1 MPHRRRALNPTLPP
15 PPPAATAFGHLGEDE
30 ARLPLLADYAL
41 LHQSSA
47 ASVSVADAPSAA
59 PASSEWS
66 AGSAF
71 TATSDAATTTASS
84 TATAP
89 GSSSQLLTAAEA
101 AGGRERDTWVRRNRE
116 GYYLQLSLAIRLTS
130 QAFLAGAPLAPEL
143 LFGCGSGVVVDHHA
157 AGDGSD
163 DPGAISYR
171 LWVNGCLSWGDK
183 IAHGFYNIMGIDPHL
198 WAMCNVAEEGRRLP
212 SLAALRAVDAT
223 ESSLEVVLVDKG
235 ADLVLIDLERRAL
248 NLVRA
253 LGVTLD
259 LVRSLAVLV
268 SDHMGGALRSEDG
281 DLYLRWKA
289 VSKKLKKR
297 QKCVVV
303 PIGGLSIGFCRHRAI
318 LFKVLADFIG
328 LPCRI
333 AQGCKYCSA
342 PHRSSCLVKVDSE
355 RRYVREYVVDLVVE
369 PGSISSPD
377 SSINGQLLSTVPSPF
392 KTSCAVGSGNYT
404 TPVAVWNQ
412 AIADDRR
419 NMVLSNS
426 QYSVARYRIVENN
439 SVQVASNEDLLPKC
453 GQITHNGN
461 CNGVSMLQV
470 SAQLKA
476 MDIGAE
482 NGNMENVPGANLP
495 KPLRIEPPF
504 AVDWLEISWEELDLK
519 ERVGAGSFGTVYR
532 ADWHGSDVAVKVLT
546 DQDVGEAQLK
556 EFLREI
562 AIMKRVRHPN
572 VVLFMGAV
580 TKCPQLSIVTE
591 YLPRGSL
598 FRLIN
603 KAANGEMLD
612 LKRRLRMALDV
623 AKGINYLHCLNPP
636 IVHWDLKTPNMLVD
650 RNWSVKVGDFGLSRF
665 KANTFISSKSVAGTP
680 EWMAPEF
687 LRGEPSNEK
696 CDVYSFGVILWELL
710 TMQQPWSGLGPAQ
723 VVGAV
728 AFQNRRLP
736 IPKDTNPELAALVE
750 SCWDED
756 PRQRPSFS
764 SIVDTLKK
772 LLKALLGERNKAVA
786 LRKERR

>member
-1 MPHRRRALNPTLPP
+1 
-15 PPPAATAFGHLGEDE
+15 
-30 ARLPLLADYAL
+30 
-41 LHQSSA
+41 
-47 ASVSVADAPSAA
+47 
-59 PASSEWS
+59 
-66 AGSAF
+66 
-71 TATSDAATTTASS
+71 
-84 TATAP
+84 
-89 GSSSQLLTAAEA
+89 
-101 AGGRERDTWVRRNRE
+101 
-116 GYYLQLSLAIRLTS
+116 
-130 QAFLAGAPLAPEL
+130 
-143 LFGCGSGVVVDHHA
+143 
-157 AGDGSD
+157 
-163 DPGAISYR
+163 
-171 LWVNGCLSWGDK
+171 
-183 IAHGFYNIMGIDPHL
+183 MGIDPHL
-198 WAMCNVAEEGRRLP
+198 WAMCNAAEEGRRLP
-212 SLAALRAVDAT
+212 SLAALRAVDAS

-235 ADLVLIDLERRAL
+235 ADSVLLDLERRAL
-248 NLVRA
+248 DLVRA
-253 LGVTLD
+253 LGASLD
-259 LVRSLAVLV
+259 LVRRLAVLV

-281 DLYLRWKA
+281 DLYMRWKA
-289 VSKKLKKR
+289 VSKQLRKR

-318 LFKVLADFIG
+318 LFKELADFIG

-342 PHRSSCLVKVDSE
+342 PHRSSCLVKIDSE
-355 RRYVREYVVDLVVE
+355 RRCVREYVVDLVVE

-377 SSINGQLLSTVPSPF
+377 SSINGQLLSSVPSPF
-392 KTSCAVGSGNYT
+392 KTLFTAGSANYA
-404 TPVAVWNQ
+404 TPVAAWNQ
-412 AIADDRR
+412 VSVDDRC
-419 NMVLSNS
+419 NNTVLSNS
-426 QYSVARYRIVENN
+426 QYAAARCSVVEEKN
-439 SVQVASNEDLLPKC
+439 SIQVASKEGLPPKC
-453 GQITHNGN
+453 GQITQNGH
-461 CNGVSMLQV
+461 CNGVSTFEV
-470 SAQLKA
+470 SAQLKV
-476 MDIGAE
+476 MDIGAG
-482 NGNMENVPGANLP
+482 NGNKENVPGATLP
-495 KPLRIEPPF
+495 KRLSIEPSL
-504 AVDWLEISWEELDLK
+504 AVDWLEISWEELELK

-580 TKCPQLSIVTE
+580 TKYPHLSIVTE

-603 KAANGEMLD
+603 KASTGEMLD

-650 RNWSVKVGDFGLSRF
+650 KNWSVKVGDFGLSRF

-728 AFQNRRLP
+728 AFQDRRLP
-736 IPKDTNPELAALVE
+736 LPKDSNPELAALVE
-750 SCWDED
+750 SCWDDD

-772 LLKALLGERNKAVA
+772 LLKAMLGGS
-786 LRKERR
+786 

>member
-15 PPPAATAFGHLGEDE
+15 PPPAATAFGHLGTDE

-41 LHQSSA
+41 LHQPSA
-47 ASVSVADAPSAA
+47 ASVSVVDAPAVA

-66 AGSAF
+66 AGSSF

-101 AGGRERDTWVRRNRE
+101 AGGRERDTWVRRARE

-130 QAFLAGAPLAPEL
+130 QAFLAGSPPAPEL
-143 LFGCGSGVVVDHHA
+143 LFGCGSGVVADHHA
-157 AGDGSD
+157 DGDGAD
-163 DPGAISYR
+163 DPEAISYR
-171 LWVNGCLSWGDK
+171 FWVNGCLSWGDK

-235 ADLVLIDLERRAL
+235 ADWVLLDLERRAL
-248 NLVRA
+248 DLVRA

-259 LVRSLAVLV
+259 LARSLAVLV

-281 DLYLRWKA
+281 NLYQRWKA

-297 QKCVVV
+297 QKCLVV

-355 RRYVREYVVDLVVE
+355 RRYVREFVVDLVVE

-404 TPVAVWNQ
+404 TPVAAWNQ
-412 AIADDRR
+412 AIADERR

-426 QYSVARYRIVENN
+426 QYSVARCRIVENN
-439 SVQVASNEDLLPKC
+439 SVQVASKEDLLPKC
-453 GQITHNGN
+453 GLITQNGN

-482 NGNMENVPGANLP
+482 NGNTENVPGANLP
-495 KPLRIEPPF
+495 KPLSIEPPF

-519 ERVGAGSFGTVYR
+519 ERVGAGCFGTVYR

-580 TKCPQLSIVTE
+580 TKCPHLSIVTE

-603 KAANGEMLD
+603 KAANGEMLG

-736 IPKDTNPELAALVE
+736 IPKDTDPELAALVE
-750 SCWDED
+750 SCWDDD

-772 LLKALLGERNKAVA
+772 LLKALLGGS
-786 LRKERR
+786 

>member
-1 MPHRRRALNPTLPP
+1 MPHRRRSLNPTLLPP
-15 PPPAATAFGHLGEDE
+15 PPSAAAAFHLAADDT
-30 ARLPLLADYAL
+30 RLPLLAADYAL
-41 LHQSSA
+41 LQSA
-47 ASVSVADAPSAA
+47 ADAAAA
-59 PASSEWS
+59 PLSAEWS

-71 TATSDAATTTASS
+71 TASSDAATTTASS

-89 GSSSQLLTAAEA
+89 GSSQLTAAEE
-101 AGGRERDTWVRRNRE
+101 AGGKDTWVRRARE

-130 QAFLAGAPLAPEL
+130 QAFLAGAPAPPEL
-143 LFGCGSGVVVDHHA
+143 LLGCGPGD
-157 AGDGSD
+157 AGDGAD
-163 DPGAISYR
+163 DPEAVSYR

-198 WAMCNVAEEGRRLP
+198 WAMCNAAEEGRRLP

-235 ADLVLIDLERRAL
+235 ADSVLLDLERRVL
-248 NLVRA
+248 DLVRA
-253 LGVTLD
+253 LGITLE
-259 LVRSLAVLV
+259 LVRCLAVLV

-281 DLYLRWKA
+281 DLYMRWKA
-289 VSKKLKKR
+289 VSKQLRKR
-297 QKCVVV
+297 QKCIVV

-318 LFKVLADFIG
+318 LFKELADFIG

-342 PHRSSCLVKVDSE
+342 PHRSSCLVKIDSE

-369 PGSISSPD
+369 PGSISCPD
-377 SSINGQLLSTVPSPF
+377 SSINGQLLSIVPSPF
-392 KTSCAVGSGNYT
+392 KTSCKVGSGNYR
-404 TPVAVWNQ
+404 TPVASWNQ
-412 AIADDRR
+412 RIADERR
-419 NMVLSNS
+419 NTLLSNS
-426 QYSVARYRIVENN
+426 QYSVARCCVVEEN
-439 SVQVASNEDLLPKC
+439 SVQVASKESLPPKIS
-453 GQITHNGN
+453 QITQNGN
-461 CNGVSMLQV
+461 CNGISVLDV

-482 NGNMENVPGANLP
+482 NGNKENIAGATVPKRLS
-495 KPLRIEPPF
+495 IEPSL
-504 AVDWLEISWEELDLK
+504 AVDWLEISWEELELK

-556 EFLREI
+556 EFVREI

-580 TKCPQLSIVTE
+580 TKCPHLSIVTE

-650 RNWSVKVGDFGLSRF
+650 KNWSVKVGDFGLSRF

-736 IPKDTNPELAALVE
+736 IPKDTSPELAALVE
-750 SCWDED
+750 SCWDDD

-772 LLKALLGERNKAVA
+772 CLKALLGGS
-786 LRKERR
+786 

>member
-15 PPPAATAFGHLGEDE
+15 PPPAAAFHLAADDS
-30 ARLPLLADYAL
+30 RLPLLAADYAL
-41 LHQSSA
+41 LQSA
-47 ASVSVADAPSAA
+47 AAAAAASSVADAPAA
-59 PASSEWS
+59 PASAEWS

-71 TATSDAATTTASS
+71 TASSDAASS

-89 GSSSQLLTAAEA
+89 GSARLTAAKEA
-101 AGGRERDTWVRRNRE
+101 GAGRDTWVRRARE

-130 QAFLAGAPLAPEL
+130 QAFLAGNPALPEL
-143 LFGCGSGVVVDHHA
+143 LLGCGPGD
-157 AGDGSD
+157 AGDGAD
-163 DPGAISYR
+163 DPEAVSYR

-198 WAMCNVAEEGRRLP
+198 WAMCNAAEEGRRLP

-223 ESSLEVVLVDKG
+223 ESSLEVVLVDKA
-235 ADLVLIDLERRAL
+235 ADSVLLDLERRAL
-248 NLVRA
+248 DLVRA

-259 LVRSLAVLV
+259 LVRRLAVLV

-281 DLYLRWKA
+281 DLYMRWKA
-289 VSKKLKKR
+289 VSKQLRKR
-297 QKCVVV
+297 QKCIVV

-318 LFKVLADFIG
+318 LFKELADFIG

-342 PHRSSCLVKVDSE
+342 PHRSSCLVKIDSE
-355 RRYVREYVVDLVVE
+355 KRYVREYVVDLVVE
-369 PGSISSPD
+369 PGSISCPD
-377 SSINGQLLSTVPSPF
+377 SSINGQLLCTVPSPF
-392 KTSCAVGSGNYT
+392 KTSCTVGSGNYT
-404 TPVAVWNQ
+404 TPVTAWNQ
-412 AIADDRR
+412 KIADERR
-419 NMVLSNS
+419 NMIIANS
-426 QYSVARYRIVENN
+426 QYSVARCSVAEEN
-439 SVQVASNEDLLPKC
+439 SVQVASKEGLLPNC
-453 GQITHNGN
+453 GQITQNGN
-461 CNGVSMLQV
+461 CNGISMV
-470 SAQLKA
+470 DISVQLKA
-476 MDIGAE
+476 MDISAE
-482 NGNMENVPGANLP
+482 NCNKEDIPGATLP
-495 KPLRIEPPF
+495 KCLSIEPSF
-504 AVDWLEISWEELDLK
+504 AADWLEISWEELELK

-580 TKCPQLSIVTE
+580 TKCPHLSIVTE

-650 RNWSVKVGDFGLSRF
+650 KNWSVKVGDFGLSRF

-736 IPKDTNPELAALVE
+736 IPKDTSPELAALVE
-750 SCWDED
+750 SCWDDD

-772 LLKALLGERNKAVA
+772 SLKALLGGS
-786 LRKERR
+786 